1 MSQWSLPRPQ
11 PPPAGVPHPS
21 LLQQQNQELQA
32 RLDEYRRLH
41 TQAVSLQ
48 ANWARVARKLVA
60 LLAPDELHERHRQ
73 EPAWAEEAT
82 PADWLLVAQ
91 EGYHKRQQPQPPAPV
106 DPQPGAQTDP
116 PLTESLPETG
126 AGPAGACLPPTA
138 PAPVA
143 PGPAVAAAPPVARVG
158 PAAGDPEP
166 ELPTPWWQDW
176 TGAGTLNP
184 NLAAHVHPWLLQRGF
199 VRCPP
204 AAGWTWPTGRESW
217 MRQLCVLCLIAETGQ
232 VVQRALICHLQ
243 RLAQTADPWKNAGNL
258 KRDCELLA
266 SYGLV
271 ARTTLSVAAG
281 RREISTIILQL
292 TPTGR
297 EWLQAQGL
305 PTSVED
311 DWSRLQRL
319 HGGEHQHSHNAR
331 TLLAASTLRLW
342 AWQVE
347 LLPQV
352 SNPAEPD
359 LLLTAPGQL
368 PWPCEV
374 EAGSGSVERR
384 HRKWQH
390 AAALH
395 PDAPRLALIAPEAGR
410 LASLVR
416 EARASVPEMR
426 LLVGAL
432 DHFTLPASLAAA
444 PRTAPPLAL
453 LEPDAPLAV
462 LPDLTPAAV

>member
-1 MSQWSLPRPQ
+1 MSQWPLPRPQ

-41 TQAVSLQ
+41 SQAVSLQ
-48 ANWARVARKLVA
+48 ATWARVARKLVA

-73 EPAWAEEAT
+73 EPAWANEAT
-82 PADWLLVAQ
+82 PDDWLLVAQ
-91 EGYHKRQQPQPPAPV
+91 EGYHKRQQQQPPAPV
-106 DPQPGAQTDP
+106 GPPADQPLAQQRP
-116 PLTESLPETG
+116 ESLPAPAPAPGGES
-126 AGPAGACLPPTA
+126 APAGAAPPV

-143 PGPAVAAAPPVARVG
+143 ADPPAAAAHPEPAVPGAP
-158 PAAGDPEP
+158 GDPQP

-176 TGAGTLNP
+176 TGTGTLNP
-184 NLAAHVHPWLLQRGF
+184 NLGPHVHPWLLQRGF

-204 AAGWTWPTGRESW
+204 AAGWTWPSGAESW

-232 VVQRALICHLQ
+232 VVQRALLCHLQ

-281 RREISTIILQL
+281 KREIATIILQL

-297 EWLQAQGL
+297 AWLQAQGL
-305 PTSVED
+305 PTAVED

-352 SNPAEPD
+352 SNPAAPD
-359 LLLTAPGQL
+359 LMLTAPGQP

-390 AAALH
+390 VAALH
-395 PDAPRLALIAPEAGR
+395 PAAPRLALIAPAAGR

-432 DHFTLPASLAAA
+432 DTFALPASLAAA
-444 PRTAPPLAL
+444 PSTPPPLAL
-453 LEPDAPLAV
+453 RE
-462 LPDLTPAAV
+462 PAAAV